1 MCGFGHSLHCVE
13 KEKGSNFESCHSKH
27 FNSPLTIFLQSRVKV
42 LPPSSVV
49 PSVSIHS
56 FTARSDIG
64 TGHDE
69 QGNSRSGSAP
79 SDTPLLGEN
88 GVVDLE
94 EMKCVHAKLDGVSAG
109 DSPPPAVDHTTV
121 QYAGINIRATHV
133 S

>member
-1 MCGFGHSLHCVE
+1 MLLKTLQF
-13 KEKGSNFESCHSKH
+13 
-27 FNSPLTIFLQSRVKV
+27 IFLQSRVKV

-56 FTARSDIG
+56 FTARSDVEAAL
-64 TGHDE
+64 DE
-69 QGNSRSGSAP
+69 QSCSITSSGSSAC
-79 SDTPLLGEN
+79 SDTPLLAED

-94 EMKCVHAKLDGVSAG
+94 EMKCVYAKLEGLSAG
-109 DSPPPAVDHTTV
+109 VRPPPAVDHTTV